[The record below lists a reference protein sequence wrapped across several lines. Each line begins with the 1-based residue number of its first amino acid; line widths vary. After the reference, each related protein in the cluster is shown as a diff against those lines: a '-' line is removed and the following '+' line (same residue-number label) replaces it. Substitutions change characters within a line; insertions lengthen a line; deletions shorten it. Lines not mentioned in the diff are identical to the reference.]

1 MQPRIQKGMVA
12 DLTAQDLNLSGRGGG
27 GTRGRGV
34 GNDLTKKRGGGEGDL
49 GPLFHQTQESLHQSK
64 LKKRRS

>member
-12 DLTAQDLNLSGRGGG
+12 DLTALGLELVRSGA
-27 GTRGRGV
+27 GRTLESY
-34 GNDLTKKRGGGEGDL
+34 LTEDRGGGEGDL